1 MFDMT
6 KIGKKISQLRKQNGL
21 TQMEL
26 ADKLA
31 ISYQA
36 VSNWERGATMPDI
49 SKLPELAEIFGVTI
63 EEILCDERKGK
74 VVEAIANGDTGTVT
88 AGNLKLNDL
97 ADIAPILSDNQFK
110 QAYEHADTDCEQLDF
125 NMLMGLAPFLD
136 EDVLNDLV
144 KNRSAYGFTAEQLCA
159 IAPFCGESVL
169 EDIADNLSDDN
180 ADCDALS
187 AIAPFLSEKALGRLA
202 RKYVHEGCSFKEL
215 AGIACHMDEKDLAAI
230 VERRVDETKDISDLA
245 TLAPFMDERDLTRIV
260 GNYLKNGG
268 SFQDLSS
275 LYPFL
280 DINDLFL
287 KYFKK

>member
-63 EEILCDERKGK
+63 EEILCDERKGRI
-74 VVEAIANGDTGTVT
+74 VEEIAKGEDLTDVKTE
-88 AGNLKLNDL
+88 DL
-97 ADIAPILSDNQFK
+97 ADIAPIINREQFK

-144 KNRSAYGFTAEQLCA
+144 KTVPHTALLRNSCA
-159 IAPFCGESVL
+159 PLRPF
-169 EDIADNLSDDN
+169 A
-180 ADCDALS
+180 A
-187 AIAPFLSEKALGRLA
+187 KAFWKILQT
-202 RKYVHEGCSFKEL
+202 
-215 AGIACHMDEKDLAAI
+215 I
-230 VERRVDETKDISDLA
+230 
-245 TLAPFMDERDLTRIV
+245 
-260 GNYLKNGG
+260 
-268 SFQDLSS
+268 
-275 LYPFL
+275 
-280 DINDLFL
+280 
-287 KYFKK
+287 